1 MNFDKFTDNSK
12 SAIQQAQTLALS
24 KNHQQFKPEHIAY
37 ILIDK
42 EDEICRRLISL
53 CNVNPDKI
61 TKEINAYLEKLPTIT
76 GSSQLYLSNENAKV
90 LVSAEQIAKK
100 RSDIIL

>member
-12 SAIQQAQTLALS
+12 SAIQQAQAFALS

-42 EDEICRRLISL
+42 EDEICRRLVIL
-53 CNVNPDKI
+53 CHFDP
-61 TKEINAYLEKLPTIT
+61 
-76 GSSQLYLSNENAKV
+76 SQIVK
-90 LVSAEQIAKK
+90 
-100 RSDIIL
+100 

>member
-12 SAIQQAQTLALS
+12 SLIQQAQAFAMS

-37 ILIDK
+37 TLISK
-42 EDEICRRLISL
+42 EDEICRRLINL
-53 CNVNPDKI
+53 CNVEPDKI
-61 TKEINAYLEKLPTIT
+61 LQKLTIYLDSLPSVT

-90 LVSAEQIAKK
+90 LVLAEQIAKK
-100 RSDIIL
+100 NNEN